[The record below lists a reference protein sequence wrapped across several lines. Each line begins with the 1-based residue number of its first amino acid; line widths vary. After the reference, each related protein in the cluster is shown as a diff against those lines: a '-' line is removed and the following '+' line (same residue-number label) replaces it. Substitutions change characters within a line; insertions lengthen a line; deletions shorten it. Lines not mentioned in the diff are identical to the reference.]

1 MVKVTGA
8 SNKRVSLA
16 ALIAVK
22 PGCRPRLIY
31 RVHTSGK
38 RGTDRRKGFT
48 EADYARLLDA
58 AHQQLGGP
66 LVVVWDNLN
75 THVSEAMAD
84 LIAARD
90 WLTIYRLPP
99 YAHDLNPVE
108 PVWSHLKRSL
118 ANLATR
124 NLSQLTALVKTRLKP
139 MQYRPGLL
147 GGFLASTRLNLTPF
161 CNPGN

>member
-1 MVKVTGA
+1 MVKVIGA
-8 SNKRVSLA
+8 ANTRVSLA

-31 RVHTSGK
+31 RVPTGGE
-38 RGTDRRKGFT
+38 RGTDRRTGVT

-58 AHQQLGGP
+58 AHQPLGGP
-66 LVVVWDNLN
+66 LVVMGDNLN

-84 LIAARD
+84 LITAQD

-99 YAHDLNPVE
+99 YPPDRNPVE

-118 ANLATR
+118 ANLANP
-124 NLSQLTALVKTRLKP
+124 NLSQRTGLVKTRLKR
-139 MQYRPGLL
+139 MQYQPGLL
-147 GGFLASTRLNLTPF
+147 GGFLASTRLDPTPF
-161 CNPGN
+161 YNPSN